1 MPNTS
6 ACNPYRISSLMV
18 ASQPSSLIL
27 SPSYPASMTSPARH
41 QQKHKHSVS
50 FPFTLAISTTLGFT
64 HPSFWLPICLH
75 PHLSR
80 DVNSFGLWQ
89 RVSAVVLERQVKP
102 SGYKSGSMGEV
113 CDDGV
118 PSNSSNQCDQIASA
132 ANQKQKCKRSDT
144 YLSIGIRLF
153 ANQHVTM
160 RTLNFK
166 LSRTHLRI
174 LGLSWRGTR
183 VIMHEAYPRRR
194 QGAVF
199 LSDPARPGWPA

>member
-1 MPNTS
+1 MQP
-6 ACNPYRISSLMV
+6 ISNLEFNGCESTLFPHPLAV
-18 ASQPSSLIL
+18 VSCLHDLPSK
-27 SPSYPASMTSPARH
+27 TTARQ

-64 HPSFWLPICLH
+64 HPSFRLPISLH
-75 PHLSR
+75 SHLSR

-118 PSNSSNQCDQIASA
+118 PSDSSNQCDQIASA
-132 ANQKQKCKRSDT
+132 ANQEQKCKRSDT

-183 VIMHEAYPRRR
+183 VTMHEGIQDDDRV
-194 QGAVF
+194 QC
-199 LSDPARPGWPA
+199 S